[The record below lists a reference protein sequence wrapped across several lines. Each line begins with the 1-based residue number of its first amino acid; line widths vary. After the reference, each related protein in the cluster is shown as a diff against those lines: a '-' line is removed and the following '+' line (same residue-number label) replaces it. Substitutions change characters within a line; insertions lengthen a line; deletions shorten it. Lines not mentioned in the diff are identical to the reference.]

1 MTTLPSNPRYERKF
15 VTDRLALSEVL
26 ALVRRHP
33 AGFRET
39 YPARSVNNLYLDS
52 PEFRDYHD
60 HINGVARRTK
70 TRLRWY
76 GAWAGCITSPTLEQ
90 KLKSGL
96 VSGKVSH
103 RLPPLSMNGHVSR
116 PDLEAAFDSA
126 NLPAL
131 ARFALH
137 HLQPSLLN
145 RYQRHYFQSA
155 DGRFRLTVDSDL
167 QFAAA
172 RQAQGMGGDRTEVRP
187 RRGRICCTGDERP
200 ALPPRPVLEIRP
212 RSRQTGRILNPGPER
227 TPVRQATATAA
238 TSPRSSRRPSAA
250 PRSWSRCWTLILKWQ
265 RWMSRPHSW
274 TSCSRSSTNQRNSPV
289 RV

>member
-1 MTTLPSNPRYERKF
+1 MTSLPSNPRYERKF

-26 ALVRRHP
+26 AFVRRHP

-60 HINGVARRTK
+60 HINGVAHRTK

-76 GAWAGCITSPTLEQ
+76 GAWSGRIATPTLEH
-90 KLKSGL
+90 KVKCGL
-96 VSGKVSH
+96 VSGKRSH

-116 PDLEAAFDSA
+116 SDLEAAFDSA
-126 NLPAL
+126 NLPEL

-155 DGRFRLTVDSDL
+155 DGRFRLTVDSGL

-172 RQAQGMGGDRTEVRP
+172 RPIQSPGVSFCPPAALVVIELKFGLAQAEYAAPVTN
-187 RRGRICCTGDERP
+187 
-200 ALPPRPVLEIRP
+200 ALPFRLARCSKYVLGIN
-212 RSRQTGRILNPGPER
+212 TL
-227 TPVRQATATAA
+227 AA
-238 TSPRSSRRPSAA
+238 R
-250 PRSWSRCWTLILKWQ
+250 
-265 RWMSRPHSW
+265 
-274 TSCSRSSTNQRNSPV
+274 
-289 RV
+289 